1 MKYPIP
7 ITQIKIQYQG
17 EQSAI
22 TAPQLKG
29 AFNAYAEAHL
39 KKKLKKK
46 KIPLNICYN
55 RDEFGKPI
63 QRYPLV
69 QFSAYDNTFEIVGI
83 GKGDVVVGQWLKRV
97 IEKNDFEING
107 KEVWLGNP
115 EKTTQYWYPQ
125 LMPQQR
131 AFALKGWKPFDTET
145 LGDKNKLDGIIW
157 GNMQRMLSDLG
168 IQFTEKVNIR
178 LQNYIKKELTK
189 GYRIDW
195 ITYDAVFSTNINLPQ
210 HIGIGHEPSIGS
222 GKIRKLVD

>member
-1 MKYPIP
+1 MSLPIP
-7 ITQIKIQYQG
+7 ITQIKIQYSG
-17 EQSAI
+17 EQKAI

-29 AFNAYAEAHL
+29 AFNAYVEAHL
-39 KKKLKKK
+39 KESLEKKK
-46 KIPLNICYN
+46 VPLDICYN
-55 RDEFGKPI
+55 RDEQGKPI

-83 GKGDVVVGQWLKRV
+83 GKGDVVVGQWLKCV
-97 IEKNDFEING
+97 LKENDFTING
-107 KEVWLGNP
+107 KEAALLYP

-125 LMPQQR
+125 LMLQQR
-131 AFALKGWKPFDTET
+131 IFALKGWKPFDTET
-145 LGDKNKLDGIIW
+145 LGDKSRLDGIIW
-157 GNMQRMLSDLG
+157 GNIHRMLSDLG
-168 IQFTEKVNIR
+168 IRFAGKVNIQ

-222 GKIRKLVD
+222 GKIVRLK